1 MATEGVALVRW
12 VIYYLLW
19 VRIKLFY
26 LPHFCMAVP
35 IPHGL
40 NITSTK
46 TLGGHIMGLF
56 HYYNIANAAQQ
67 LQLKGLQAIIFLQLF
82 NSNMI
87 NVNYNADI

>member
-1 MATEGVALVRW
+1 
-12 VIYYLLW
+12 
-19 VRIKLFY
+19 
-26 LPHFCMAVP
+26 
-35 IPHGL
+35 
-40 NITSTK
+40 
-46 TLGGHIMGLF
+46 MGLF